1 MRPRIITIDGPAG
14 AGKSSLAKEIAK
26 RFGYTHL
33 DSGALYRTIGVAAKE
48 AGVNLA
54 DEKAVVELA
63 KKLKIELKE
72 NRVFLNGKE
81 ITEKIRTPEAGTLA
95 SQVAQHREVREVVVK
110 ILRKLA
116 EGKEVVIDG
125 RDAGSYIF
133 PEAELK
139 IYLTASPEE
148 RAERRYR
155 ELLQKG
161 FRVSYK
167 EVLKEVIERDRKDAS
182 REFAPLTIPE
192 GAVVIDSSGKS
203 LEEVLKEVKELIEGK
218 KTSKTY

>member
-33 DSGALYRTIGVAAKE
+33 DSGALYRTLGVAAKE

-72 NRVFLNGKE
+72 NRVFVNGKE

-161 FRVSYK
+161 FKVSYK

>member
-33 DSGALYRTIGVAAKE
+33 DSGALYRAIGVAAKE
-48 AGVNLA
+48 AGIDLT
-54 DEKAVVELA
+54 DERAVVELA

-81 ITEKIRTPEAGTLA
+81 ITEKIRAPEAGTLA

-110 ILRKLA
+110 ILRELA
-116 EGKEVVIDG
+116 QGKEVVIDG

-148 RAERRYR
+148 RAKRRHK
-155 ELLQKG
+155 ELTQKG
-161 FRVSYK
+161 FKIPYEK
-167 EVLKEVIERDRKDAS
+167 VLREVIERDKKDAS
-182 REFAPLTIPE
+182 RKFAPLVIPE
-192 GAVVIDSSGKS
+192 GAVVIDSTGIG
-203 LEEVLKEVKELIEGK
+203 LEELLIKVEELIKGA
-218 KTSKTY
+218 KTY